1 MSVSIQAVN
10 VMNFAGM
17 GGLKSTQERQER
29 QQKCDSQVN
38 FFEKQKEKLKDMKC
52 SSLEDIARKLE
63 MFHTYEDQIAAAK
76 KQFNNSQMSHVLD
89 EAQEIGEKI
98 AEEAEKM
105 APKTPEE
112 RKDEKIEEATGK
124 DEESKGLLSEIMD
137 EMAEMAEELQDE
149 MEEQLQE
156 GMTEAEAATN
166 LAEGMEE
173 AQNATNLAEGMKEA
187 QDATNLTE
195 SMDKAGAMENPK
207 QQELTITELA
217 AERLEERLYG
227 TASGITAQNAL
238 QQARIFQTEQMLQ
251 YQHIDYRL

>member
-10 VMNFAGM
+10 VLNFAGM

-89 EAQEIGEKI
+89 EAKEIGEKI
-98 AEEAEKM
+98 AEEAEKT

-112 RKDEKIEEATGK
+112 RKDDQIEEATGK
-124 DEESKGLLSEIMD
+124 DEEGKGMLSEIMD
-137 EMAEMAEELQDE
+137 EMAEMAEELQEE
-149 MEEQLQE
+149 MQEELEEELQE
-156 GMTEAEAATN
+156 GMEGAEAAK
-166 LAEGMEE
+166 
-173 AQNATNLAEGMKEA
+173 NLAEGMKEA
-187 QDATNLTE
+187 ESSKNL
-195 SMDKAGAMENPK
+195 AQGMENLA
-207 QQELTITELA
+207 QQEQELTITEMA
-217 AERLEERLYG
+217 AERLEERLDAA
-227 TASGITAQNAL
+227 ASGIAGADAL
-238 QQARIFQTEQMLQ
+238 RQARIFQTEQMLR